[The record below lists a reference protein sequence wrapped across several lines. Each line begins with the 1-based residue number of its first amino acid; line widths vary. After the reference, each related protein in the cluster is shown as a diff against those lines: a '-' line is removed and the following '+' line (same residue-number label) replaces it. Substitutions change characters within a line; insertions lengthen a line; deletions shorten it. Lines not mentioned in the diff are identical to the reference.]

1 MNNKIAILIPAYEP
15 DRHLLSLVAEI
26 EGEQNLKD
34 LPLIVVDD
42 GTKEQTI
49 FDQLHAKYSQLVILH
64 HAQNKG
70 KGGALKTGF
79 NYIIENMP
87 EVAGIAT
94 LDADGQHKVAD
105 LKKCLA
111 AFRPDELVLGVRNF
125 NQDVPWRSRFGN
137 QLTSFLVKK
146 TTGSDFQDTQTGL
159 RVIPVSYAQKCLA
172 FPANDYAFEFDMLLA
187 AKENG
192 LAVKQVPISTVY
204 EEGNPTSH
212 FHVLRD
218 SCKIYWRF
226 AKFAISSLSS
236 AAIDLA
242 AFVLLARFLF
252 PANHQAFWAVLSARL
267 VSGSYNYLLNRH
279 LVFAKAGQHT
289 VLKYIGLA
297 VIQAGLAA
305 ALTEMLVTAFSASL
319 NLETALKVL
328 VDLVLFVFS
337 YQVQKRWIFNG
348 N

>member
-1 MNNKIAILIPAYEP
+1 MSNKIAIVIPAYEP
-15 DRHLLSLVAEI
+15 DKHLLSLVSEI
-26 EGEQNLKD
+26 KEEKDLKA

-42 GTKEQTI
+42 GTKDQI
-49 FDQLHAKYSQLVILH
+49 LFDQLQDKFSQLVILH

-79 NYIIENMP
+79 SYIIEHLP

-94 LDADGQHKVAD
+94 LDADGQHKVSD
-105 LKKCLA
+105 LKKCLVS
-111 AFRPDELVLGVRNF
+111 FTPGELVLGVRSF
-125 NQDVPWRSRFGN
+125 DQDVPWRSRFGN

-159 RVIPVSYAQKCLA
+159 RVIPVSYAKKCLD

-187 AKENG
+187 AKDNG
-192 LAVKQVPISTVY
+192 LAIKQVTISTVY

-218 SCKIYWRF
+218 SFKIYLRF

-252 PANHQAFWAVLSARL
+252 PANRQAFWAVLTARL
-267 VSGSYNYLLNRH
+267 ISGSYNYLVNRH
-279 LVFAKAGQHT
+279 LVFAKTGQHA

-297 VIQAGLAA
+297 IVQAGLAA
-305 ALTEMLVTAFSASL
+305 ALTGMLVMLFSASL
-319 NLETALKVL
+319 NLETVIKVL